1 MKAVIFNS
9 GLGNRMGDF
18 TRDHHK
24 SMAPLKDGETI
35 FHRQIRLLSEEGIT
49 RTFRIKLAAATHT
62 VIGNGLDLLGI
73 RRTEEI

>member
-35 FHRQIRLLSEEGIT
+35 S
-49 RTFRIKLAAATHT
+49 T
-62 VIGNGLDLLGI
+62 V
-73 RRTEEI
+73 RSVC